1 MGENPTNQAT
11 TRIVEGPSVGGESG
25 VRVVPLRT
33 MVAALPGP
41 FSRLSSN
48 SSGNS
53 IGLYYPVLG
62 RFPHPASGIAR
73 GERGSQAS
81 SARQSTGLQNEQH
94 TTLESVVEQLNAEEA
109 ARDGN
114 VIILEVYLILKL

>member
-1 MGENPTNQAT
+1 MGENPTNQAA
-11 TRIVEGPSVGGESG
+11 TRIVEGSSLGGESG
-25 VRVVPLRT
+25 VRVVPIRT

-41 FSRLSSN
+41 FSRLPSN

-62 RFPHPASGIAR
+62 RFPHPASGNAR
-73 GERGSQAS
+73 TERGSQAS
-81 SARQSTGLQNEQH
+81 SERQSTGLHSEQH
-94 TTLESVVEQLNAEEA
+94 TILESVVEQQNVEDA

-114 VIILEVYLILKL
+114 ATIMRPRID